1 MSSHDEQ
8 DRAADALAASWA
20 RALSG
25 GSADPAPVA
34 AMLRDPA
41 ARLLAAWA
49 EEDPAR
55 AGDAAADTGRAL
67 VLAGLTDLGV
77 LDASLAHLTAHLSPA
92 ATAPDAAA
100 RLATIVSRVAV
111 GYAAAVQQR
120 VRAEQQR
127 LGLAA
132 LAARSAADRA
142 RRTSE
147 ARFAA
152 VFAASPTGIGVAA
165 LDGRVLESNAAL
177 GEIFGLTPEQFR
189 EHSLQEFVHP
199 EDDPEIWTRLDAM
212 FAGTLDHM
220 RLEKTVWHTEG
231 RPVRL
236 EVVLTLLRDPDEEP
250 QYIVGMVADITERR
264 DLEDRLRHQALH
276 DPLTGLPNRALFLER
291 LDAALRTGGCEVGVC
306 FIDLDGFKAV
316 NDTLGHTVG
325 DELLR
330 AVAQRLTTDLVPDGH
345 LVARMGG
352 DEFVVLVEQG
362 GAAELERV
370 PGRILDAVRRPLRLD
385 GRDLTVTASV
395 GVVRRSDGGDT
406 AAELLKAADTTLM
419 WAKDDGRDRCAFFDP
434 DRHRAHIERFAR
446 AAGLPDALAREEFL
460 VCYQPLVRLADA
472 RLVGVEALVRWERP
486 GHDRPLGPDEFVPL
500 AEESGLIVPLGRW
513 VLEQACAQAVRWRAE
528 PGGED
533 LFVSVNIAVRQVHEP
548 GLVDDVARVLRETGL
563 PPAALQLEL
572 TETAAM
578 ATTGAPLVVLR
589 RLAALGV
596 RIAIDDFGTGY
607 SNLAYLRELPVH
619 VLKLAGSFV
628 TGRGTGPG
636 VTGDAIDADV
646 LAHLVRLAHTLG
658 LSVTAEHVET
668 AEQAR
673 LLHALGC
680 DVGQGWHYS
689 PATDAPAITAML
701 ARGAVGARSL

>member
-1 MSSHDEQ
+1 MSGHD
-8 DRAADALAASWA
+8 DRDGAAGALAASWA

-25 GSADPAPVA
+25 EAADPAPVA

-49 EEDPAR
+49 EQDPER
-55 AGDAAADTGRAL
+55 AGDAAREAGHAL

-77 LDASLAHLTAHLSPA
+77 LDASLAHLTAHL
-92 ATAPDAAA
+92 APDATTPAAAA
-100 RLATIVSRVAV
+100 RLARIVSSAAV
-111 GYAAAVQQR
+111 GYAAAVQHR

-127 LGLAA
+127 IGLAA

-152 VFAASPTGIGVAA
+152 VFAASPMGIGVAA

-189 EHSLQEFVHP
+189 AHSLQEFVHP

-220 RLEKTVWHTEG
+220 RLEKTVWHAEG

-236 EVVLTLLRDPDEEP
+236 EVVLTLLRDPDDVP
-250 QYIVGMVADITERR
+250 QYIVGMVEDITERR

-276 DPLTGLPNRALFLER
+276 DPLTGLPNRSLFLER
-291 LDAALRTGGCEVGVC
+291 LDVALRTGGCEVGVC
-306 FIDLDGFKAV
+306 FVDLDGFKAV

-325 DELLR
+325 DELLQ
-330 AVAQRLTTDLVPDGH
+330 AVAQRLTADLAPDGH

-352 DEFVVLVEQG
+352 DEFVVLVERG

-385 GRDLTVTASV
+385 GRDVTVTASV
-395 GVVRRSDGGDT
+395 GVVRRSDGGS

-434 DRHRAHIERFAR
+434 ERHRAHIERFAR
-446 AAGLPDALAREEFL
+446 AAGLPDALAREEFI

-486 GHDRPLGPDEFVPL
+486 GDDRPLGPDDFVPL

-513 VLEQACAQAVRWRAE
+513 VLEQACAQAVRWRGE

-533 LFVSVNIAVRQVHEP
+533 VFVSVNLAVRQVHEP

-572 TETAAM
+572 TETTAM

-680 DVGQGWHYS
+680 DIGQGWHYA
-689 PATDAPAITAML
+689 PATDAPTISAML
-701 ARGAVGARSL
+701 AGGAVGARSG